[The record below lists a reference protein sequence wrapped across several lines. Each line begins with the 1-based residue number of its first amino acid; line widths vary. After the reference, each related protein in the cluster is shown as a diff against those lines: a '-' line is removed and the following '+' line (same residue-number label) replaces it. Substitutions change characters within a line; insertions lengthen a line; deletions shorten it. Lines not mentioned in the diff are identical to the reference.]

1 MTGLEDARKVG
12 SLREYETVFILRP
25 TVEDSK
31 VEEEIDGVRQVIQGS
46 SGEVLGIERWGRRRL
61 AYEIRK
67 MNEGIYTLVR
77 FRANASIV
85 QDLERRYRLREDV
98 LRHLTVISQGPPPE
112 SMQHREGEGAPGQ
125 SAAGGEG
132 GVAEGGAE
140 IQSATT
146 SPGQSPTEE
155 IQAGP
160 EAGSQLP

>member
-1 MTGLEDARKVG
+1 
-12 SLREYETVFILRP
+12 LREYETVFILRP
-25 TVEDSK
+25 TVEDSR
-31 VEEEIDGVRQVIQGS
+31 VEEEIEGVRQVIQAA
-46 SGEVLGIERWGRRRL
+46 SGEILGIERWGRRRL
-61 AYEIRK
+61 AYEIRR

-112 SMQHREGEGAPGQ
+112 AVQHREGEEQTPEHSVAGAGNVDA
-125 SAAGGEG
+125 SAIAGTG
-132 GVAEGGAE
+132 
-140 IQSATT
+140 IQDATT

-155 IQAGP
+155 IQASP